1 MVFRRLIGIILLVG
15 GILALVYGGFSF
27 TKDEHALKLGPL
39 RLAVQERERV
49 NVPVW
54 AGIGG
59 IVVGAVLLSL
69 KKR

>member
-1 MVFRRLIGIILLVG
+1 MLFRRLIGVVLLAG

-27 TKDEHALKLGPL
+27 TKDEHAFKLGPL
-39 RLAVQERERV
+39 RLAVQEREQI
-49 NVPVW
+49 NIPVW

-69 KKR
+69 KRR